1 MLLIVHLGVEGTLE
15 TQHLPLAGPDQLDGQ
30 LRGEGGEGVGPGH
43 WVLTPGRGKQEQTWE
58 YAGSWH
64 YNSDRGELN
73 NWHFSQMVSQ
83 TL

>member
-1 MLLIVHLGVEGTLE
+1 MLKVHLGVGGTLQ
-15 TQHLPLAGPDQLDGQ
+15 TQHLPLAGRDHLDGQ

-43 WVLTPGRGKQEQTWE
+43 WVLTPGGGKQEQTWE

-64 YNSDRGELN
+64 YNFNRELN
-73 NWHFSQMVSQ
+73 NCHFSQMVSQ

>member
-43 WVLTPGRGKQEQTWE
+43 
-58 YAGSWH
+58 
-64 YNSDRGELN
+64 
-73 NWHFSQMVSQ
+73 
-83 TL
+83 